1 MKKTKWRPSYKDLWQ
16 EAKTEK
22 DRLYHKVL
30 KLQDQVRGLER
41 QVALGDEEIGK
52 LTMEIVELNR
62 QLHKKKEPLN

>member
-16 EAKTEK
+16 EAKEEK
-22 DRLYHKVL
+22 DRLYNKVL

-62 QLHKKKEPLN
+62 QLHRNKGTLN